1 MAYLTIKKSK
11 VARRGVALLTLPVC
25 QILGPTN
32 ISGTAED
39 TNLKFCKWVESKGPD
54 TKQKNAKLV
63 KTECARAT
71 SRSRDI

>member
-1 MAYLTIKKSK
+1 
-11 VARRGVALLTLPVC
+11 VC

-32 ISGTAED
+32 ISGTSED